1 MKTKLILIVSLLIGG
16 GLSIFASSYPDG
28 LERVA
33 EEHNFIGSAG
43 SFWSGL
49 IPDYVMPGIGHEE
62 LATALAGISGT
73 LIVFGILYLIGLII
87 NHLKYEPK

>member
-1 MKTKLILIVSLLIGG
+1 MKTKLILIISLLIGG

-33 EEHNFIGSAG
+33 EDHNFLGLAV

-49 IPDYVMPGIGHEE
+49 IPDYLMPGVDCEW
-62 LATALAGISGT
+62 LATALAGVGGT
-73 LIVFGILYLIGLII
+73 LMVFGILYLIGLII
-87 NHLKYEPK
+87 NYLKYESK